1 MKRLVCVIITLVIM
15 AACTPEERAAVDRA
29 QHLPEGTTHQ
39 RLCDANPADP
49 YCGSPHDALAQA
61 IVDIFPVS
69 QHHKARSVAM
79 CESGDGANWTSIDM
93 HAVSKTGDHGPFQI
107 NSQTWNKPNHS
118 DPVARYIGQHWG
130 QVYDPVVN
138 THMAFLIWKNYG
150 WRMWSCA

>member
-1 MKRLVCVIITLVIM
+1 
-15 AACTPEERAAVDRA
+15 
-29 QHLPEGTTHQ
+29 
-39 RLCDANPADP
+39 
-49 YCGSPHDALAQA
+49 
-61 IVDIFPVS
+61 
-69 QHHKARSVAM
+69 M